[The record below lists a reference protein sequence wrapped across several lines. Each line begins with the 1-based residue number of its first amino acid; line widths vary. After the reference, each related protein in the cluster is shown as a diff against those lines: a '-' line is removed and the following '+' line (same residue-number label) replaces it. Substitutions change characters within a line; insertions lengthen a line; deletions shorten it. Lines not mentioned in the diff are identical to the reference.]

1 MNKLIFAVTVLGTML
16 LVTGCGRDRVYYTPT
31 YTTPVYTTK
40 TYYAPATKT
49 YTKTYYTTP
58 AAKIYTKTYPAVKT
72 YYTPGYAKTYY
83 TPAYTTPAYTY
94 SVGYQTSPY
103 WDIDYYNDSDAYYY
117 GYNDLGN
124 VGYWGMY
131 NTYQVY

>member
-1 MNKLIFAVTVLGTML
+1 MNRLMLAVTVLGTVS
-16 LVTGCGRDRVYYTPT
+16 LVTGCARDRVYYTPT
-31 YTTPVYTTK
+31 STTAVYTTK
-40 TYYAPATKT
+40 TYYTPATKT
-49 YTKTYYTTP
+49 YTKTYYP
-58 AAKIYTKTYPAVKT
+58 AAKT
-72 YYTPGYAKTYY
+72 YYTTGNAKTYY
-83 TPAYTTPAYTY
+83 TPAYTTPAYAY

-117 GYNDLGN
+117 GYDDLGN

>member
-1 MNKLIFAVTVLGTML
+1 MNRLMLAVMVLGTIS
-16 LVTGCGRDRVYYTPT
+16 LVTGCARDRVYYTPT

-40 TYYAPATKT
+40 TY
-49 YTKTYYTTP
+49 TKTYYTTP
-58 AAKIYTKTYPAVKT
+58 AKTYTKKTYYPAVKT
-72 YYTPGYAKTYY
+72 YYTPGYSKTYY
-83 TPAYTTPAYTY
+83 TPAYSTPAYVY
-94 SVGYQTSPY
+94 SVSGYQTSPY

-117 GYNDLGN
+117 GYDDLGN